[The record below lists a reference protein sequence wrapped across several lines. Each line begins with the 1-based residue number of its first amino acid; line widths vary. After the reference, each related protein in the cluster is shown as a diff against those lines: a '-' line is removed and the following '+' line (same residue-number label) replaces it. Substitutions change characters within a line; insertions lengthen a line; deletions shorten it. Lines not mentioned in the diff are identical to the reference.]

1 MRGVPLRYSFRNL
14 FRRPMRSILTLVGL
28 SLLVGLIVFVGAFGR
43 SIALALRMP
52 GDPQNLM
59 VFSKKA
65 QSVEFGS
72 ISPKDLD
79 LMRND
84 VRDSLERSPDGEPL
98 FSREVFAFTNV
109 RFTDDAKE
117 KGPRGIVLGIESAL
131 APHVLAS
138 FNMLEG
144 RMPEEDEYEI
154 AVGRGAAS
162 KMRVP
167 AEALAL
173 GREVFIRNEVFTVV
187 GRFETPGAICESWM
201 LTAPN
206 DLKLATKRSDFSIA
220 RMKVRPGVDLDA
232 LGKKLSLDESYQV
245 HVMRE
250 TEYNRD
256 FIAGFRRFQNFSILL
271 AVVLALGG
279 IITGMI
285 TMHNAVSGRIRE
297 IGVLR
302 VLGFNKTKIL
312 IAFMI
317 EAISLSLAA
326 GILGSIIGWLTNGLP
341 IQVPFAA
348 SFPLV
353 VDWPMAAIG
362 VGTAVLMG
370 VLGLLFPILKA
381 LRHHAVDAM
390 RAV

>member
-14 FRRPMRSILTLVGL
+14 FRRPMRTVLTLIGL

-43 SIALALRMP
+43 SIAMALRMP

-65 QSVEFGS
+65 QSLEFGS
-72 ISPKDLD
+72 IAPETLAT
-79 LMRND
+79 LRND
-84 VRDSLERSPDGEPL
+84 VIDDIDRGPDGQPL

-117 KGPRGIVLGIESAL
+117 RGPRGIVLGIEAAL
-131 APHVLAS
+131 APHVLAG
-138 FNMLEG
+138 FRLLEG
-144 RMPEEDEYEI
+144 RMPQADEYEI
-154 AVGRGAAS
+154 AVGRGAPA
-162 KMRVP
+162 KMRVDDSL
-167 AEALAL
+167 LAI
-173 GREVFIRNEVFTVV
+173 GSQVFLRNEVFTVV
-187 GRFETPGAICESWM
+187 GRFETPGAICESWL

-206 DLKLATKRSDFSIA
+206 DLKLTTNRSDFSIA

-232 LGKKLSLDESYQV
+232 LARKLEEKSFEV
-245 HVMRE
+245 HVIRE
-250 TEYNRD
+250 TVYNRD
-256 FIAGFRRFQNFSILL
+256 FISGFRRFQSFSILL
-271 AVVLALGG
+271 ALVLALGG
-279 IITGMI
+279 VITGMI
-285 TMHNAVSGRIRE
+285 TMHNAVAGRIRE
-297 IGVLR
+297 IGILR

-312 IAFMI
+312 IAFLI
-317 EAISLSLAA
+317 EAVSLSLAA
-326 GILGSIIGWLTNGLP
+326 GILGSTVGWLTNGLP